1 LSPAFT
7 LKFLTDNPFKISFF
21 MAAAIPPKVS
31 KYVDV
36 AVSFGAALVIWG
48 ALRKI
53 IHAPDAETWLWIGLS
68 TEAII
73 FTLYG
78 VLYLIY
84 PAVKDSSHREELTVE
99 TTNGRVL
106 DSMDKALLEAD
117 ITPANLNRLGEGFKK
132 LNTTISNMTDIS
144 DVVAATGDYT
154 KRTREVTNALSQVKD
169 AYINAANSVGAFNAA
184 SDSARIF
191 HDQIQVLTKNLSS
204 LNTIYELEL
213 QESNN
218 HLKTLNQFY
227 GKLAET
233 SSVMN
238 GTAQDAKR
246 VQEQVSS
253 LANNLSRLNNIYGN
267 MLTAMQGSNG
277 K

>member
-1 LSPAFT
+1 
-7 LKFLTDNPFKISFF
+7 
-21 MAAAIPPKVS
+21 
-31 KYVDV
+31 
-36 AVSFGAALVIWG
+36 
-48 ALRKI
+48 
-53 IHAPDAETWLWIGLS
+53 
-68 TEAII
+68 
-73 FTLYG
+73 
-78 VLYLIY
+78 
-84 PAVKDSSHREELTVE
+84 
-99 TTNGRVL
+99 
-106 DSMDKALLEAD
+106 
-117 ITPANLNRLGEGFKK
+117 
-132 LNTTISNMTDIS
+132 
-144 DVVAATGDYT
+144 
-154 KRTREVTNALSQVKD
+154 
-169 AYINAANSVGAFNAA
+169 
-184 SDSARIF
+184 
-191 HDQIQVLTKNLSS
+191 VLTKNLSS

-246 VQEQVSS
+246 VQEQVAS